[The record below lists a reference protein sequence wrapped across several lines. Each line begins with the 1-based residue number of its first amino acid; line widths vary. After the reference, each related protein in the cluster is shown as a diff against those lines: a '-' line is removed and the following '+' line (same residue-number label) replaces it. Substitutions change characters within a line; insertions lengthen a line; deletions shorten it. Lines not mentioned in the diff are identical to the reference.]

1 MCRYSDAAAVG
12 EREVPFR
19 AGEANGGSS
28 AELTAAGSAISAGSS
43 LVDYHPYYNGLVPA
57 QQKALSAQ
65 RDASDT
71 GTAAPRAG
79 TAAAPQ
85 PDLDAVRTT
94 NR

>member
-65 RDASDT
+65 RDT